1 MKNRLRLTKNS
12 TIGYL
17 LILLGLAL
25 VTVPLM
31 RRSYKDYSAR
41 ASRKKFEE
49 SQQQR
54 SQEDIDSELA
64 AAEEYNEIV
73 RNSDITV
80 VDPFTAEDYKNSYD
94 KFAQTNEPFAYL
106 VIPKLDKH
114 LPIYL
119 DATLDHISLGVAQVD
134 GSSIPV
140 GGPGNRSVIAGH
152 RGWWGDTMF
161 LYLDQ
166 LNQGDYIY
174 IERAEETMRYI
185 VHDKEVIDPY
195 DWDKLAPRGDADIIS
210 LLTCS
215 PFLPPRP
222 NRLIV
227 NSYRDET
234 ANAIAEEFTLPGK
247 DYPASQAEEE
257 TGSKEE
263 TDNMVKVTRI
273 VTLVFSII
281 GALVFILTLVR
292 FIRRIINTIRYKE
305 TNQQTLG

>member
-1 MKNRLRLTKNS
+1 
-12 TIGYL
+12 
-17 LILLGLAL
+17 
-25 VTVPLM
+25 M
-31 RRSYKDYSAR
+31 RRTYKDYSAR
-41 ASRKKFEE
+41 ASRKEFEQ

-54 SQEDIDSELA
+54 SQEEIDQELL

-80 VDPFTAEDYKNSYD
+80 VDPFTAEDYENAYD
-94 KFAQTNEPFAYL
+94 KFANTNVPFAYL

-119 DATLDHISLGVAQVD
+119 DATLDHISMGVAQVD

-227 NSYRDET
+227 NCYRDET

-247 DYPASQAEEE
+247 DYPVSQADEEA
-257 TGSKEE
+257 GAEE
-263 TDNMVKVTRI
+263 ATDNMVKVTRI
-273 VTLVFSII
+273 ATLVLSIL
-281 GALVFILTLVR
+281 GLVLFVLTLVR
-292 FIRRIINTIRYKE
+292 FIKRLANTIKYKE
-305 TNQQTLG
+305 STRQTQD